1 MAQSARLYRQ
11 AVARLA
17 DARDRAPL
25 TRRSRRHQ
33 NRVGVQ
39 EVEIAEPRTMSITR
53 MKAGT
58 GKAQP
63 AAEEAA

>member
-17 DARDRAPL
+17 DARDRARL
-25 TRRSRRHQ
+25 TRRPRRHQ
-33 NRVGVQ
+33 NRAGVH

-53 MKAGT
+53 MKTGT
-58 GKAQP
+58 GKAQL
-63 AAEEAA
+63 AAAAAA